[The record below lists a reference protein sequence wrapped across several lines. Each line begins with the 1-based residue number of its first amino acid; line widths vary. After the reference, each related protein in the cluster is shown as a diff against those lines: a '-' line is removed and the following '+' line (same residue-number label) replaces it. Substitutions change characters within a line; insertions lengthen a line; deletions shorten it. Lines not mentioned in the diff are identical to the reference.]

1 MRLVEIAGLISESD
15 RHSQYSAFYH
25 RADSRALHEK
35 FLSIARFLLPH
46 VTEALCA
53 ACDNGELQ
61 VRCPEVAA
69 SYLLYGLIG
78 LLGEGER
85 PLSQR
90 LEEALRYAALILH
103 AG

>member
-25 RADSRALHEK
+25 RADSRALHEELS
-35 FLSIARFLLPH
+35 LSIARFLLPH
-46 VTEALCA
+46 VTEELCA

-69 SYLLYGLIG
+69 SYLLLSLIHISAHSTITSWTPEKG
-78 LLGEGER
+78 
-85 PLSQR
+85 Q
-90 LEEALRYAALILH
+90 LRI
-103 AG
+103 